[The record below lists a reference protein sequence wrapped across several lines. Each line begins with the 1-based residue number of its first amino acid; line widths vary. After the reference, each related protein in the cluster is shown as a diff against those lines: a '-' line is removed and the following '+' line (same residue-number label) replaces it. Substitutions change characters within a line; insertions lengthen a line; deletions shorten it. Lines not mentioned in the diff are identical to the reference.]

1 MNNWSITGNV
11 GKDAETRQA
20 RDTSV
25 TSWSVAV
32 KSGYGDR
39 EQTIWV
45 RCSMWGA
52 RGERIADYIR
62 KGDQIGV
69 TGEMGTQ
76 EHDGKTYITLKV
88 TDVTLIS
95 GKKRDGE
102 KRGSDQRQAR
112 SDGAHEYRQR
122 SEGVGQSSAPTDD
135 FTDDDIPF

>member
-32 KSGYGDR
+32 KSGYGAR

-45 RCSMWGA
+45 RCSMWGD

-69 TGEMGTQ
+69 TGEVGTQ

-88 TDVTLIS
+88 TDVTLI
-95 GKKRDGE
+95 GGKRDREGGD
-102 KRGSDQRQAR
+102 RPQRNTGRPNQPNRPA
-112 SDGAHEYRQR
+112 Q
-122 SEGVGQSSAPTDD
+122 TDD
-135 FTDDDIPF
+135 GFDDSDLPF

>member
-32 KSGYGDR
+32 KSGYGAR

-45 RCSMWGA
+45 RCSMWGD

-69 TGEMGTQ
+69 SGEMGTQ

-88 TDVTLIS
+88 TDVTLLG
-95 GKKRDGE
+95 GKKQNGE
-102 KRGSDQRQAR
+102 QRSSGQRQPR
-112 SDGAHEYRQR
+112 SDSAREYRER
-122 SEGVGQSSAPTDD
+122 SEGGRTPPPADD
-135 FTDDDIPF
+135 FDDSDLPF